1 MENHNEKEQA
11 KSVGKIISVILGFLV
26 LITFVVILFS
36 SQSKFKIPDSPSY
49 HQAPKYKTYSSEL
62 RIQAQDYFKNIQQFD
77 NGNID
82 ENLVALGKELYFDT
96 QLSKDGN
103 ISCNSCHNLNTFGV
117 DNLPTSPGDL
127 GQFGGRNSPTSIYA
141 ATHKMQF
148 WDGRANDVEEQ
159 AGMPILNPIEHNI
172 PSKEFLVNRLKALPN
187 YPEMFRKAFP
197 TEENAIT
204 YANLTKAIGAF
215 ERKLMP
221 VSRFDN
227 WILGDDKA
235 LTAKELVGMQTF
247 IDKGCVSCHSGI
259 SLGGESLQK
268 FGVYGNYWEL
278 TKSKYI
284 DNGLFDIT
292 KKADDLYVFKVPG
305 LRNIEKTYP
314 YFHDGSVKDLKD
326 AVKIMGKLQ
335 LNKDLNEDEIEN
347 IVAFLSS
354 LTADVD
360 AKYKK

>member
-1 MENHNEKEQA
+1 MENHIEKEQA

-26 LITFVVILFS
+26 LITFTVVLFS
-36 SQSKFKIPDSPSY
+36 SQSKFKITDSPSY

-172 PSKEFLVNRLKALPN
+172 PSKEFLVNRLKSLPN

-278 TKSKYI
+278 TKSKNI
-284 DNGLFDIT
+284 DKGLFDIT
-292 KKADDLYVFKVPG
+292 KKPDDLYVFKVPG

-314 YFHDGSVKDLKD
+314 YFHDGSVKDLKN

-335 LNKDLNEDEIEN
+335 LNKELNNDEIEN
-347 IVAFLSS
+347 IVAFLSA

-360 AKYKK
+360 ANYKK

>member
-1 MENHNEKEQA
+1 MEKNIEKENV

-26 LITFVVILFS
+26 LIAVVGVLFS
-36 SQSKFKIPDSPSY
+36 SQSKYQITSSVNY
-49 HQAPKYKTYSSEL
+49 NEVPKYKTYASEL

-77 NGNID
+77 NGNIN
-82 ENLVALGKELYFDT
+82 ENLVDLGKELYFDK

-103 ISCNSCHNLNTFGV
+103 ISCNSCHNLDTYGV
-117 DNLPTSPGDL
+117 DNLATSPGDL
-127 GQFGGRNSPTSIYA
+127 GMLGGRNSPASIYA

-148 WDGRANDVEEQ
+148 WDGRAADVEQQ

-172 PSKEFLVNRLKALPN
+172 PSKEFLVNRLKAIPA
-187 YPEMFRKAFP
+187 YQEKFKRAFP
-197 TEENAIT
+197 NEANAIT
-204 YANLTKAIGAF
+204 YDNLTKAIGAF
-215 ERKLMP
+215 ERQLMP

-247 IDKGCVSCHSGI
+247 MDVGCVSCHSGI

-268 FGVYGNYWEL
+268 FGVHANYWEY
-278 TKSKYI
+278 TKSKNI
-284 DNGLFDIT
+284 DKGLFDIT
-292 KKADDLYVFKVPG
+292 KKPDDLYVFKVPG

-314 YFHDGSVKDLKD
+314 YFHDGSVKDLSE
-326 AVKIMGKLQ
+326 AVKIMGKVQ
-335 LNKDLNEDEIEN
+335 LNKDLNETQIEN

-360 AKYKK
+360 TKHKK